1 MPLFD
6 FHCAKCECT
15 SEMLVR
21 HDAEP
26 ACPQC
31 GHPQLQKLMAKPAA
45 PGTTKELIG
54 KARRRAKAEG
64 HFSNY

>member
-6 FHCAKCECT
+6 FHCAKCDGT

-21 HDAEP
+21 HDAKP
-26 ACPQC
+26 TCPHC
-31 GHPQLQKLMAKPAA
+31 GHTDLQKLLARPAA
-45 PGTTKELIG
+45 PGNSKELVSQ
-54 KARRRAKAEG
+54 ARRRAKAEG